1 MVCIG
6 FPSVLD
12 SKVINSKTESDR
24 ALHLGEESHG
34 MGNGYVAVR
43 GQVFYQAFV
52 GNDARLREAIHAF
65 LDFDE
70 DMVLVY

>member
-43 GQVFYQAFV
+43 GQVFDEVFISI
-52 GNDARLREAIHAF
+52 DAGLR
-65 LDFDE
+65 
-70 DMVLVY
+70 